1 MQRIADWLE
10 KLDLGQYAQRFAE
23 NEFDVSVLRLL
34 TDDDLR
40 NLASL
45 LGIVGN
51 IRRHQSGCRFDTV
64 TRRAF
69 FRKN

>member
-34 TDDDLR
+34 TDDDLKE
-40 NLASL
+40 LGVSWASSE
-45 LGIVGN
+45 N

-64 TRRAF
+64 TRCAF